1 MAITSQ
7 ELIAAIK
14 ELADQAEFSNIN
26 TTSNIVDVNK
36 ALEKQLDLQKQSLEA
51 QARIAGI
58 FQDENATIAARKEL
72 FENELALAV
81 EANKI
86 RKEDMED
93 ILKGEQT
100 SIAFAAQ
107 ILNMQE
113 SVLREKQKQYKEDQK
128 SLTVQQEI
136 GRETGRYAKELGQF
150 LGINVN
156 LQDTFLGKTI
166 SIAEKLKGNKD
177 FQDQFTRDL
186 KKTFSVQNLALS
198 TLTKIGEVT
207 LSFVKSADKARASLA
222 QATGLGFEFT
232 GVMIDAQREA
242 NLLGVS
248 MEDAGKAI
256 GSLVSGT
263 TDFVNMSRMEQDAI
277 VGTTVRL
284 GRLNVSTDESAKLL
298 QNLTQALG
306 LSTMGANDL
315 TVSLATMGLEL
326 GINAAQMI
334 QDFNQSLS
342 VLAVYGDQAPKI
354 FTKLAAAAKVAGVEV
369 SSLLS
374 LAGRFDTFQSAAETV
389 AQLNAVLG
397 TQLSTTQML
406 LATEE
411 DRIEM
416 LIESIQMGD
425 MQFDQLDRFTQKA
438 VAASVGIT
446 DMSEA
451 NKIFGMSLGEYQKYS
466 KQMERSAEAQAKLD
480 KAVAATVPVFDKFKV
495 MIAELAIAIEPT
507 LKYLGILADSI
518 TEVLQGMD
526 EDTKQIIVTTLA
538 VVAALTAF
546 AVVLGPLLSAVS
558 TFAALIGGGGIA
570 AGFGAIGAAIVPV
583 LAGLLL
589 VGGAIALVSYGLSK
603 LSNTR
608 ASASMTSSIQRNV
621 TERTNGLSRSA
632 GNSAMNNALASVT
645 SKQPDVVIEK
655 VLVNVGRDQFEGTVL
670 KIVQKENA
678 GRTTASLA

>member
-26 TTSNIVDVNK
+26 TTRNIS
-36 ALEKQLDLQKQSLEA
+36 ATTEELEKQLDLQKQSLEA
-51 QARIAGI
+51 QVRIAQI

-72 FENELALAV
+72 FENELALAMRRGD
-81 EANKI
+81 I
-86 RKEDMED
+86 DKEQMQRLIDGD
-93 ILKGEQT
+93 QA
-100 SIAFAAQ
+100 SIAAAAERLGLEEE
-107 ILNMQE
+107 IL
-113 SVLREKQKQYKEDQK
+113 KQKQMQFLEDQK
-128 SLTVQQEI
+128 SLQIEQAI
-136 GRETGRYAKELGQF
+136 GRETGRYAKELGEF
-150 LGINVN
+150 LGINVRM
-156 LQDTFLGKTI
+156 QDTFLGKTI
-166 SIAEKLKGNKD
+166 SIAEKLKDNSE
-177 FQDQFTRDL
+177 FQQQFIRDL
-186 KKTFSVQNLALS
+186 KETFSVQNLALS
-198 TLTKIGEVT
+198 ALTKIGEVT

-466 KQMERSAEAQAKLD
+466 KQMERSADAQAKLD

-495 MIAELAIAIEPT
+495 MISELALAIEPT
-507 LKYLGILADSI
+507 LKGLGYLADSI
-518 TEVLQGMD
+518 TGVLQGMD

-538 VVAALTAF
+538 VVAAFTTLA
-546 AVVLGPLLSAVS
+546 AVLGPLLSAFA
-558 TFAALIGGGGIA
+558 TFAALIGSGGLA
-570 AGFGAIGAAIVPV
+570 VGFGAIGAAIVPV
-583 LAGLLL
+583 LAGVVLL
-589 VGGAIALVSYGLSK
+589 GGAIALVSYGLSK

-645 SKQPDVVIEK
+645 SKQGDTVIEK
-655 VLVNVGRDQFEGTVL
+655 VLVNVGRDQFVGTVQG
-670 KIVQKENA
+670 IVQKENA
-678 GRTTASLA
+678 GRTYT

>member
-589 VGGAIALVSYGLSK
+589 VGGAIALVSYGLTK

-678 GRTTASLA
+678 GRTTASLV